1 MELITNQGTLTVDLA
16 TLGNQ
21 DVVLDAGGLGKQLQV
36 FRLPENN
43 PHRSMETTV
52 DIPLHS
58 KSDNKGDS
66 KSDNKSENKGDNP
79 LWICVTT
86 EDGFQ
91 AWSSPAFVFS

>member
-1 MELITNQGTLTVDLA
+1 VWLDESENASMELITNQGTLTVDLA
-16 TLGNQ
+16 TLANQ

-36 FRLPENN
+36 FRLPDNN
-43 PHRSMETTV
+43 QHRSIEATI
-52 DIPLHS
+52 DIPLHDE
-58 KSDNKGDS
+58 SD
-66 KSDNKSENKGDNP
+66 NKGDNP